1 MDVEIYELK
10 KIDLRDAVILDGFPS
25 VGLVSSIVAN
35 YVIDS
40 LNLSQVAIVDSD
52 YFPSVALVRKWEPL
66 NPVRVYAGNISKDT
80 KIAVFVSEFQLPTPI
95 TKPLASLILDWTDEK
110 RAELIITPEGLIT
123 EEHKEKVDVY
133 GVASTDYAS
142 KKIPDE
148 VIKFEE
154 GVITGVT
161 GVLLTEGKKRERDVI
176 ALLAEAHPDYPDA
189 RAAGRIVEILNHMLG
204 SVKIDPQ
211 PLYEEAKKIEE
222 NIAEIQKKASQVKQV
237 PKNYMY
243 A

>member
-1 MDVEIYELK
+1 MVVEIYELK
-10 KIDLRDAVILDGFPS
+10 KVDLRDAVILDGFPS

-40 LNLSQVAIVDSD
+40 LKLTQIGIVDSD
-52 YFPSVALVRKWEPL
+52 YFPSLALVRNWEPL
-66 NPVRVYAGNISKDT
+66 NPVRIYAGNISPDK
-80 KIAVFVSEFQLPTPI
+80 KIAVFVSEFQLPAPI
-95 TKPLASLILDWTDEK
+95 TKPLASLILDWMDEK
-110 RAELIITPEGLIT
+110 RAELIITPEGLII
-123 EEHKEKVDVY
+123 EERKEKVDVY

-142 KKIPDE
+142 KKIPEE

-154 GVITGVT
+154 GVITGVS

-189 RAAGRIVEILNHMLG
+189 RAAGRIVEIMNTMLG

-211 PLYEEAKKIEE
+211 PLYEEAKKIEQ
-222 NIAEIQKKASQVKQV
+222 NLSEIRKKASQVKQV

>member
-1 MDVEIYELK
+1 MVLDIYELK

-35 YVIDS
+35 YIIES
-40 LNLSQVAIVDSD
+40 LGLEQIAIVDSD
-52 YFPSVALVRKWEPL
+52 YFPSVALVRGWEPL
-66 NPVRVYAGNISKDT
+66 NPVRVYGGKIKRNT
-80 KIAVFVSEFQLPTPI
+80 KIAVFVSEFQVPTPVI
-95 TKPLASLILDWTDEK
+95 KPLASLMLDWADEK
-110 RAELIITPEGLIT
+110 RASMVITPEGLIV
-123 EEHKEKVDVY
+123 EKMKENVDVY
-133 GVASTDYAS
+133 GIASTNYAS
-142 KKIPDE
+142 KKIPDY
-148 VIKFEE
+148 VLKFEE

-189 RAAGRIVEILNHMLG
+189 RAAGKIVEVLNDMLRG
-204 SVKIDPQ
+204 VKIDPK
-211 PLYEEAKKIEE
+211 PLYDEAEKIEK
-222 NIAEIQKKASQVKQV
+222 NIADIRKQASQVKQV